1 MLHTVEQIAIRP
13 MRADDVVL
21 IEQMSADLSVQSLYY
36 RFFAGVPALPQS
48 YLRQLRNLDHDQ
60 HEAVVA
66 VCDGQTIGIGEFVR
80 SADRSRAE
88 LAVIVADSWHRKG
101 IARRLIGQLTVLACR
116 AGVTGFEASVLPE
129 NHAVRNMLTSMFPA
143 GRYVWRDGMLA
154 YELPLFSQDPASE
167 PRDQARRPQ
176 WWRIAAHK
184 VAAHYR
190 ERKVEQR
197 ERDLVGAAA
206 GLGRQVTR
214 ELNNPAVQC
223 GVVRRQRFLGIR
235 RPRLG

>member
-21 IEQMSADLSVQSLYY
+21 VEQMSADLSVQSLYY
-36 RFFAGVPALPQS
+36 RFFAGVPVLPQGF
-48 YLRQLRNLDHDQ
+48 LRQLRNLDHDQ
-60 HEAVVA
+60 HEAVIA
-66 VCDGQTIGIGEFVR
+66 VCGGLAIGIAEFVR
-80 SADRSRAE
+80 SADPSRAE

-101 IARRLIGQLTVLACR
+101 VARRLIGQLTPLACR
-116 AGVTGFEASVLPE
+116 AGVTDFEASVLPE

-143 GRYVWRDGMLA
+143 GRYGWRDGMLA
-154 YELPLFSQDPASE
+154 YELPLRQDPASE
-167 PRDQARRPQ
+167 PRHQARRPR
-176 WWRIAAHK
+176 WWRIAAHQ

-197 ERDLVGAAA
+197 ERDLVGAAS

-223 GVVRRQRFLGIR
+223 GVVRRQRFSSIR